1 MSAAASAGLGP
12 KYRHYVSESESDTE
26 AESETTSGLTEISD
40 TETESDQ
47 QAEHDG
53 RMQAMD
59 DWRLAAHHWIGGPG
73 RRAVADTVLPP
84 RGGAGSLAAPLAVP
98 PATAL
103 DLPLELRA
111 NDIKRHIINVDSQ
124 FREVPAMSSATD
136 FFFRTVAPIKNVMRV
151 RITSIEA
158 PNNYYI
164 FTAERRNIYLSVTVN
179 NTPPDTALITLEAG
193 NYTAGDMADALEAA
207 LNAAGLGVTFT
218 VTFSEITGKFTIT
231 TTKSFIINTT
241 PAGGSYYFDRS
252 FAWGLGANLGFSK
265 GDHLSTGSG
274 STWKVVSDTCANF
287 AGDNY
292 LLLCV
297 NDYECVRQT
306 VATTDSAGVVQINE
320 IKALAKVV
328 LREPKNYVAFDDYAS
343 QHIKEV
349 VFQTPRDI
357 ARLHVRLLSPYGD
370 PVNLCS
376 AQFSFSLEALE
387 IQNPTLFDT
396 VRDAIMMRYV

>member
-1 MSAAASAGLGP
+1 MSASASAGLEP
-12 KYRHYVSESESDTE
+12 RYRHYVSESESESDTDTQT
-26 AESETTSGLTEISD
+26 ESSGLTEISD
-40 TETESDQ
+40 TE
-47 QAEHDG
+47 AHDG

-59 DWRLAAHHWIGGPG
+59 DWRLAAHRWIAGPG
-73 RRAVADTVLPP
+73 RRPVADTVLPP
-84 RGGAGSLAAPLAVP
+84 RSSLAAPLAVP
-98 PATAL
+98 PASAM

-111 NDIKRHIINVDSQ
+111 NDIKRHIINIDSQ
-124 FREVPAMSSATD
+124 FRETPALSSASD
-136 FFFRTVAPIKNVMRV
+136 FYFRPVAPIKNVMRV

-164 FTAERRNIYLSVTVN
+164 FTAARRNISISVTVGAS
-179 NTPPDTALITLEAG
+179 TYLITLVEG
-193 NYTAGDMADALEAA
+193 NYTAGDMADALQTTM
-207 LNAAGLGVTFT
+207 NAAVGGTPFT

-231 TTKSFIINTT
+231 HASLDFSINTT
-241 PAGGSYYFDRS
+241 PSGGAYFFDRP

-265 GDHLSTGSG
+265 GERLSTSR
-274 STWKVVSDTCANF
+274 SLVSDSCANF

-297 NDYECVRQT
+297 NDFECVRQT
-306 VATTDSAGVVQINE
+306 VATTDSAGLLQMNE

-328 LREPKNYVAFDDYAS
+328 IREPKNYVAFDDYAS

-357 ARLHVRLLSPYGD
+357 ARIHVRLLDSYGV
-370 PVNLCS
+370 PVDLCS
-376 AQFSFSLEALE
+376 SQFSFSLEALE

-396 VRDAIMMRYV
+396 VRDAIMVRYV

>member
-1 MSAAASAGLGP
+1 
-12 KYRHYVSESESDTE
+12 V
-26 AESETTSGLTEISD
+26 
-40 TETESDQ
+40 
-47 QAEHDG
+47 
-53 RMQAMD
+53 
-59 DWRLAAHHWIGGPG
+59 
-73 RRAVADTVLPP
+73 
-84 RGGAGSLAAPLAVP
+84 GSLAAPLAVP

-136 FFFRTVAPIKNVMRV
+136 FFFRPVAPIKNVMRV

-164 FTAERRNIYLSVTVN
+164 FTAGRRNIFLSVTVGA
-179 NTPPDTALITLEAG
+179 TTALITLAEG
-193 NYTAGDMADALEAA
+193 NYTAGDMADALEVA
-207 LNAAGLGVTFT
+207 LNEAVGGTPFT

-231 TTKSFIINTT
+231 HATAAFSINTT
-241 PAGGSYYFDRS
+241 PTGGEYYFDRS
-252 FAWGLGANLGFSK
+252 FAWGLGANLGLSK
-265 GDHLSTGSG
+265 GVATSSAGTG
-274 STWKVVSDTCANF
+274 TTQVLVSDSCANF

-306 VATTDSAGVVQINE
+306 VATTDSAGVVQVNE

-370 PVNLCS
+370 PVDLCS